1 MCVCFDI
8 TTLIWW
14 TVLSIRV
21 DSEGLQV
28 WHVDISTVL
37 IPIVAVMHW
46 TRRWH
51 VVVIVSTAAAT
62 ATASLLNN
70 QKFNYSIIQIET
82 ESKLC
87 VCFGCFF
94 FGFGVCVLTQKY
106 F

>member
-1 MCVCFDI
+1 M
-8 TTLIWW
+8 
-14 TVLSIRV
+14 TVWV

-51 VVVIVSTAAAT
+51 VVVIVSTAAAA

-70 QKFNYSIIQIET
+70 PNCNH
-82 ESKLC
+82 SKSYQNDREIDLC
-87 VCFGCFF
+87 V
-94 FGFGVCVLTQKY
+94 
-106 F
+106 